1 MAPLAAVE
9 GRVVEEQV
17 VAAMKTVAI
26 PHGNGVKKTG
36 GGKSRPRTKR
46 PRVSGSTVPAAAA
59 AISVRGAAPG
69 G

>member
-1 MAPLAAVE
+1 MAPVPPVAV
-9 GRVVEEQV
+9 RVDEEQV

-26 PHGNGVKKTG
+26 PHANGVKKTG

-46 PRVSGSTVPAAAA
+46 SRVSGSTVPETAAV
-59 AISVRGAAPG
+59 ISVRGAGPG